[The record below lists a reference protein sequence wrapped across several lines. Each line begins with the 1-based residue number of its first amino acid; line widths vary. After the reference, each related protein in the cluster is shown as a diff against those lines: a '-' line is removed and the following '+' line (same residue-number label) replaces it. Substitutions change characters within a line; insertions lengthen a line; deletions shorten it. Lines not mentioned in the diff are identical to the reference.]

1 MRRRGPEVG
10 GRNVL
15 ETIAFHLALC
25 LIATC
30 TAAYFRHLIVTEF
43 RYHGLNQY
51 NSTYGAITALHAT
64 LAASQL
70 ITGLTAVT
78 SAL

>member
-1 MRRRGPEVG
+1 M
-10 GRNVL
+10 L
-15 ETIAFHLALC
+15 ETLAFHLALC

-30 TAAYFRHLIVTEF
+30 AAAYFGHLIITQF
-43 RYHGLNQY
+43 RYHGLNRY
-51 NSTYGAITALHAT
+51 NSTFGAIAALHAT

-70 ITGLTAVT
+70 ITGLAAVT